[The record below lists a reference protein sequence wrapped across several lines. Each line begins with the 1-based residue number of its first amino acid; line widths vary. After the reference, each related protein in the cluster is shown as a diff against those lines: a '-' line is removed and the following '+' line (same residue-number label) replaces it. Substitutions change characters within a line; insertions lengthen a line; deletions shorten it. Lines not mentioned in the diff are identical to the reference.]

1 MITAAEAKELTNETL
16 KSQVDVLT
24 KDIEKAIREAISG
37 GYTYCY
43 YDQPISHAVVEILE
57 NMGYKVDKYADTIC
71 TYYQI
76 SWNIK

>member
-1 MITAAEAKELTNETL
+1 MITAAEAKELT
-16 KSQVDVLT
+16 VDVLT
-24 KDIEKAIREAISG
+24 KDIEKAIREAISD

-57 NMGYKVDKYADTIC
+57 NMGYKVDKYADMIC